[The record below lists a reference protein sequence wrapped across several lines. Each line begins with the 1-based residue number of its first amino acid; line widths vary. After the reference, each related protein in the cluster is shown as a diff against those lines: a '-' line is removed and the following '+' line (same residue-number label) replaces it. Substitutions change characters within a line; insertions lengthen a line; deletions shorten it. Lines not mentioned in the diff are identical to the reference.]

1 MLTREDAVKLLKEK
15 LSNKNLRKHCY
26 AVEACMIRLAERFDE
41 DVEKWGLAGLLHDLD
56 YDETADKPDI
66 HGKLTVDMLSD
77 YNLSDDIINA
87 ILAHNHHKEVEN
99 IFERA
104 LFAVDPTTGFI
115 VSCALMHP
123 DKKISSLD
131 AGFVK
136 RRMGEK
142 SFSRNVSR
150 EQMRSA
156 EELGLEFE
164 EFLEECI
171 SAMAEIGE
179 VLGL

>member
-1 MLTREDAVKLLKEK
+1 MLTREDAIKLVEENI
-15 LSNKNLRKHCY
+15 SNENLRKHCY
-26 AVEACMIRLAERFDE
+26 AVEACMRRLAERLGENADE
-41 DVEKWGLAGLLHDLD
+41 WGLAGLLHDLD
-56 YDETADKPDI
+56 YDQTADKPDV
-66 HGKLTVDMLSD
+66 HGKLTVEMLSD
-77 YNLSDDIINA
+77 YDLSDDILNA

-99 IFERA
+99 EFERA

-123 DKKISSLD
+123 DKKISALD
-131 AGFVK
+131 VGFVK

-156 EELGLEFE
+156 EELGLEFD
-164 EFLEECI
+164 EFLEGCI
-171 SAMAEIGE
+171 DAMAGIGD